1 MGCGIYKIT
10 NNKNGK
16 VYIGS
21 SVNIESR
28 KYKHF
33 WMLNNNIHD
42 NTHLQNSYNKDDKNL
57 FVFEIIEYC
66 PVESLINRENYH
78 IDKYKSNESA
88 YGYNMATVNE
98 FRRNT
103 YNDEVKLKLSK
114 YNQLKNGN
122 FIKYSLINI
131 NSGETH
137 IFESLV
143 EGVDYLI
150 NNGFSK
156 GSHRNVR
163 GKLSCCLRG
172 KKVNNG
178 NTGNGSIRKT
188 CYSHYFEIIN

>member
-16 VYIGS
+16 AYIGS

-131 NSGETH
+131 QTNEQH
-137 IFESLV
+137 IFNTLV
-143 EGVDYLI
+143 DGANYLI
-150 NNGFSK
+150 QHGFAK
-156 GSHRNVR
+156 GKPRNVR
-163 GKLSCCLRG
+163 MSISNCLRG
-172 KKVNNG
+172 VKLNNG
-178 NTGNGSIRKT
+178 YKTETIRKT
-188 CYSHYFEIIN
+188 CYKHNFKIIN